1 MITPPKY
8 VKMYSSAETRFLR
21 GALDN
26 FFKREFPK
34 FFGPILRK
42 KLVDELIEILDK
54 LLPLKNRVKPGQM
67 VWNAIDIST
76 RPDSKNRKFVPVIL
90 TIISED
96 DIKKLKNGV
105 PMSEVRDHAIAR
117 IINETYNQGSLL
129 SMRDVGLFSWR
140 ENSAIST
147 YRLNYEKKHNVTL
160 PTTGSIQDMGTC
172 ISHKELI
179 IKKVVIDKKDPLK
192 VAQETNHTIQAVDR
206 YLKDFYRV
214 QYCFNKNKDIEFTSK
229 ATGLS
234 VNLIRQY
241 FEILK
246 KYSKNKNN
254 T

>member
-1 MITPPKY
+1 MITPPKC
-8 VKMYSSAETRFLR
+8 VKMYSSAETRFLQ

-34 FFGPILRK
+34 FFGPILRE
-42 KLVDELIEILDK
+42 KLVNELIKILDK
-54 LLPLKNRVKPGQM
+54 LLPSKDRVKPGQM
-67 VWNAIDIST
+67 VWNAVDIST
-76 RPDSKNRKFVPVIL
+76 RPDSENCKFVSVIL

-96 DIKKLKNGV
+96 DIKKLKSGV
-105 PMSEVRDHAIAR
+105 AMSEIRDQAIAR
-117 IINETYNQGSLL
+117 ILNETYNQGALL

-140 ENSAIST
+140 QNGSISQ
-147 YRLNYEKKHNVTL
+147 YRLNYEKKHNTTL

-172 ISHKELI
+172 ISHKKI
-179 IKKVVIDKKDPLK
+179 ITKKVIIDKKDPLT
-192 VAQETNHTIQAVDR
+192 VSQETNHTIYAVDR

-214 QYCFNKNKDIEFTSK
+214 QYCFNDNKDVEFTSK

-234 VNLIRQY
+234 KNLVNQY

-254 T
+254 A